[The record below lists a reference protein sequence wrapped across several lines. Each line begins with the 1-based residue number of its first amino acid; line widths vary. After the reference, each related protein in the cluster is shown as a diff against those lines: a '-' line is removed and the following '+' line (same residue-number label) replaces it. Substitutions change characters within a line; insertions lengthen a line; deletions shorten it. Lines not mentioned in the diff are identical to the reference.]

1 MPTDHFEV
9 AIIGGGMA
17 GVSAAAFIAPHRR
30 TLLIERESAL
40 AMHTTGRSAAVF
52 YGSYGAAPIRALSR
66 ASLPFF
72 LHPPEGFAQAPLLKP
87 RSALMLVP
95 PGGQAAMAE
104 YLADADRAADA
115 RVISPDEAVARV
127 PVLRRECIG
136 AAVMEDNAWD
146 MDVDLILQGFR
157 RMARAAGAAGAQ
169 FVMHAGL
176 THLAHHNDGWQLTTT
191 AGKFSANVVVNAA
204 GAWADEVAAMA
215 GLAPLGLQ
223 PKRRTAFTVPAP
235 PGHSI
240 GHWPLVS
247 TVHENFYFK
256 SDAGVLLMS
265 LADETDS
272 PPMDAWPHDEDVAL
286 AVQRVQAVA
295 HIAVPR
301 ILSQWAGLRSFFPD
315 RVLTIGPDPRAQNF
329 IWLAGQGGY
338 GIQTAPAAARLA
350 AAHVT
355 GQAMPDDLLVAG
367 VQPEAMLVQRL
378 L

>member
-1 MPTDHFEV
+1 VATPTQHVDV

-17 GVSAAAFIAPHRR
+17 GVSAAAFIASHRR
-30 TLLIERESAL
+30 TLLIERERAL

-52 YGSYGAAPIRALSR
+52 YGSYGAPPIRALSR

-72 LHPPEGFAQAPLLKP
+72 LHPPEGFAEAPLLKP

-95 PGGQAAMAE
+95 PGDEAAMAE

-115 RVISPDEAVARV
+115 RVISSEEAVALV

-136 AAVMEDNAWD
+136 AAVMEANAWD
-146 MDVDLILQGFR
+146 MEVDLILQGFR
-157 RMARAAGAAGAQ
+157 RMARAAGAQ
-169 FVMHAGL
+169 FVMQAGL
-176 THLAHHNDGWQLTTT
+176 TALAHHNGCWQLTTA
-191 AGKFSANVVVNAA
+191 AGNFSANVVVNAA
-204 GAWADEVAAMA
+204 GAWADEVAVMA

-235 PGHSI
+235 PGHNI
-240 GHWPLVS
+240 HHWPLVS
-247 TVHENFYFK
+247 TVQENFYFK

-286 AVQRVQAVA
+286 AVERVQAVA
-295 HIAVPR
+295 NIPVAR
-301 ILSQWAGLRSFFPD
+301 ILSQWAGLRNFFPD
-315 RVLTIGPDPRAQNF
+315 RVLAIGPDPRAPNF

-350 AAHVT
+350 AAHVM
-355 GQAMPDDLLVAG
+355 GKAVPHDLLSTG
-367 VQPEAMLVQRL
+367 VTPEKLLPNRL
-378 L
+378 I

>member
-1 MPTDHFEV
+1 MSTTHFDV
-9 AIIGGGMA
+9 AIVGGGMA

-30 TLLIERESAL
+30 TVLIEREAAL

-52 YGSYGAAPIRALSR
+52 YGSYGAPPIRALSR

-72 LHPPEGFAQAPLLKP
+72 LHPPTGFAETPLLTP

-95 PGGQAAMAE
+95 PGGDAAMAE

-115 RVISPDEAVARV
+115 RVISPAAAVAHV

-136 AAVMEDNAWD
+136 AAVLEANVWD
-146 MDVDLILQGFR
+146 MDVDLIVQGFR
-157 RMARAAGAAGAQ
+157 RMARAAGAQ
-169 FVMHAGL
+169 FVMPAGL
-176 THLAHHNDGWQLTTT
+176 NHLTHVGRWHLAT
-191 AGKFSANVVVNAA
+191 AAGHFSADVIVNAA
-204 GAWADEVAAMA
+204 GAWADELAALA
-215 GLAPLGLQ
+215 GLAPLGLR

-235 PGHSI
+235 PGHDVS
-240 GHWPLVS
+240 HWPLVS
-247 TVHENFYFK
+247 TVLENFYFK

-286 AVQRVQAVA
+286 AVERVQAVA
-295 HIAVPR
+295 EIPVPR
-301 ILSQWAGLRSFFPD
+301 IISQWAGLRSFFAD
-315 RVLTIGPDPRAQNF
+315 RVLAIGPDPRAPNF

-350 AAHVT
+350 AAHVI
-355 GQAMPDDLLVAG
+355 GSAVPEDLLAAG
-367 VQPEAMLVQRL
+367 VQPETLLPRRL
-378 L
+378 I